1 MQGAMIDKH
10 HKQDRRNFIKYSAA
24 YLATG
29 ICINPI
35 SLLAAKAA
43 STDKPGLFTKTIPVS
58 GESIPA
64 IGMGSWMTF
73 NVGEDPGA
81 RENCVRVLR
90 AFFDGGGSL
99 IDSSPMYGSS
109 EAVIGHCLA
118 QLQRQKYHFS
128 ATKVWTPFQSSGVAQ
143 IKDSQQL
150 WGVEKIRLMQIHN
163 LLSWEK
169 HLETLEQLKAEGQIK
184 YIGITTSHGRR
195 HREMEKIMLSR
206 ELDFIQLTYNIID
219 REAESRLLPLAREKG
234 IAVIANRP
242 FQRKA
247 LFRYAQGKPLPP
259 SAKTIDCQN
268 WAQYFLKF
276 IISHPDISCAIPAT
290 SQVVHMQENMA
301 ALAGEMPDEN
311 FRARMLDDMLA
322 V

>member
-1 MQGAMIDKH
+1 MMIYKL
-10 HKQDRRNFIKYSAA
+10 KQNRRDFIKLSAA
-24 YLATG
+24 SLATSF
-29 ICINPI
+29 CLTPL
-35 SLLAAKAA
+35 SLLSATPVPPQTSA
-43 STDKPGLFTKTIPVS
+43 LFTKVIPS
-58 GESIPA
+58 TGEKLPA

-73 NVGEDPGA
+73 NVGQDQGA
-81 RENCVRVLR
+81 RQNCLKILR
-90 AFFDGGGSL
+90 AFFNGGGAL

-109 EAVIGHCLA
+109 EQVIGYCLG
-118 QLQRQKYHFS
+118 QLNRQNKHFS
-128 ATKVWTPFQSSGVAQ
+128 ATKVWTPFQSSGVRQ
-143 IKDSQQL
+143 INDSQQL
-150 WGVEKIRLMQIHN
+150 WGVNKINLMQIHN

-169 HLETLEQLKAEGQIK
+169 HLETLEKLKHDRKIN

-195 HREMEKIMLSR
+195 HKEMEKIMLTR

-247 LFRYAQGKPLPP
+247 LLQRVQGKPLPS
-259 SAKTIDCQN
+259 SAKAIQCHH

-290 SQVVHMQENMA
+290 SQVTHMQENMA
-301 ALAGEMPDEN
+301 ALKGEMPDEK
-311 FRARMLDDMLA
+311 FRAQMLNDIQA
-322 V
+322 I